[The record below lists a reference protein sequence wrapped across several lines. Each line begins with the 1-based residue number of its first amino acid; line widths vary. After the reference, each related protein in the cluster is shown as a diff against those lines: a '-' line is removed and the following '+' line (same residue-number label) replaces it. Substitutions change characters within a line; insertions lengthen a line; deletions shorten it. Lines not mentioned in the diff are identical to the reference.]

1 MLPERMKVIEIAQ
14 PGGPEVLTAASRPV
28 PAVGPK
34 DVLIQVAAAG
44 VNRPDVLQRR
54 GHYPSPPGA
63 PEWPG
68 LEVAGTIVAVGSEV
82 NRFRIGD
89 AVCALLQGGGYA
101 QFVAV
106 DARQV
111 LPVPNGLSM
120 IEAAALPEVVFTVW
134 SNVFERGR
142 LGTNDTLLVHG
153 GSSGIGTFAIQIATA
168 RGHTVFTTA
177 GSPEKCEYCKR
188 LGAAHA
194 IDYKREDFVERIAE
208 LTLGRGVDVVLDM
221 VGGSYLPRNLRVLA
235 EEGRLVVIAAQRGVV
250 GELDLLRI
258 MQRRLVVTGSLLR
271 PRSVEFK
278 DQVRQ
283 QVEANVWPL
292 LSSGAIKP
300 VIDRVFPLDEAAA
313 AHAYMESGAH
323 KGKIVLTTAAP

>member
-271 PRSVEFK
+271 PRSAEFK

>member
-54 GHYPSPPGA
+54 GHY
-63 PEWPG
+63 
-68 LEVAGTIVAVGSEV
+68 
-82 NRFRIGD
+82 RIGD

-194 IDYKREDFVERIAE
+194 SLSSRLAAASMSCSTWSAAVIYPGICAC
-208 LTLGRGVDVVLDM
+208 
-221 VGGSYLPRNLRVLA
+221 SLRRA
-235 EEGRLVVIAAQRGVV
+235 
-250 GELDLLRI
+250 
-258 MQRRLVVTGSLLR
+258 GSL
-271 PRSVEFK
+271 
-278 DQVRQ
+278 
-283 QVEANVWPL
+283 
-292 LSSGAIKP
+292 
-300 VIDRVFPLDEAAA
+300 
-313 AHAYMESGAH
+313 
-323 KGKIVLTTAAP
+323 

>member
-271 PRSVEFK
+271 PRSAEFK

-323 KGKIVLTTAAP
+323 KGKIVLTTAEP

>member
-68 LEVAGTIVAVGSEV
+68 LEVAGTIVEVGSEV

-271 PRSVEFK
+271 PRSAEFK

-323 KGKIVLTTAAP
+323 KGKIVLTTAEP

>member
-323 KGKIVLTTAAP
+323 KGKIVLTTAEP

>member
-14 PGGPEVLTAASRPV
+14 PGGPEVLTAANRPV

-271 PRSVEFK
+271 PRSAEFK

-323 KGKIVLTTAAP
+323 KGKIVLTTAEP